1 MIYIRGE
8 ESQSII
14 IKLENNILFNIKNVK
29 K

>member
-8 ESQSII
+8 ESKSII